1 MITTQYFPGSSI
13 YLTATFTDPVS
24 GILVDPT
31 TVTIKIQAP
40 DGTLAAPSATRLTVG
55 EYRATYVP
63 AVSGTFTQRWEG
75 VGSYPQ
81 VSEAQFVVLPS
92 GIL

>member
-1 MITTQYFPGSSI
+1 MLTSPYYPGSSI
-13 YLTATFTDPVS
+13 YLFATFSDPVS
-24 GILVDPT
+24 GVNVDPT
-31 TVTIKIQAP
+31 TVTLTIQVP
-40 DGTLAAPSATRLTVG
+40 GGTHVTPTVVRVTTG
-55 EYRATYVP
+55 EYKATYVP
-63 AVSGTFTQRWEG
+63 SVSGTFTQRWEG